1 LRKPQC
7 LPGITCTWIGLAAC
21 CLAQCLAH
29 AQDRGEI
36 ESKVLALERSWGAAA
51 QMRDT
56 KALESIFDNS
66 MVYVDID
73 GRLMT
78 KAQVLADTM
87 AVSPVDIVVQSSVAR
102 SQGNAVIVTGV
113 LQLKGVEGGKPY
125 LRYGRFLD
133 TWLDKGDHWVCVS
146 SMTTEITKS
155 NKD

>member
-1 LRKPQC
+1 MRKLQWLLMSAC
-7 LPGITCTWIGLAAC
+7 LGVCA
-21 CLAQCLAH
+21 AH
-29 AQDRGEI
+29 AQERMET

-56 KALESIFDNS
+56 KALESIFDDS
-66 MVYVDID
+66 IAYVHID

-87 AVSPVDIVVQSSVAR
+87 AVHPVDIVVQSPMAR
-102 SQGNAVIVTGV
+102 AQGKVVIVTGV

-125 LRYGRFLD
+125 LRHGRFLD
-133 TWLDKGDHWVCVS
+133 TWLEKGDHWVCVS